1 MPGTNGSARRY
12 VVDASVIAKWLLP
25 EADVAPA
32 DRLRDLAV
40 GGECRLLAPDLWRIE
55 IANALWA
62 RTRRGANRLHETDAA
77 DALAVVS
84 RMPVVTVA
92 SEELLALAFDVA
104 LDASITVYDALYAA
118 LSLRERAPLVT
129 ADLRLRDRLLARW
142 PEFGVVALAE
152 V

>member
-1 MPGTNGSARRY
+1 MPATNGSARRY
-12 VVDASVIAKWLLP
+12 VLDASVMAKWLLP
-25 EADVAPA
+25 EDDVAAA

-40 GGECRLLAPDLWRIE
+40 RGECRLLAPDLWRVE

-62 RTRRGANRLHETDAA
+62 RTRRGTNPLHETDAA

-92 SEELLALAFDVA
+92 SEELVALAFDAA
-104 LDASITVYDALYAA
+104 LEANITVYDALYAA
-118 LSLRERAPLVT
+118 LALRDRAPLVT
-129 ADLRLRDRLLARW
+129 ADVQLRDRLRARW
-142 PEFGVVALAE
+142 REFGVVALAE